1 MRYEEG
7 AMRTLIVGAGAIG
20 SYLAARLSE
29 AGGDVTLHGKGA
41 GFAVIA
47 AKQQIRL
54 GPVDATAAARA
65 IAVRCSV
72 AVPEPGEW
80 DLLVLAVKAQDL
92 GTAAR
97 QFAQHARSATTLL
110 PQNGLPWWHFLGTA
124 AAPRRLASVDPGGL
138 AEAALPL
145 GRIAGCVVTKG
156 LGFDRAGVLREASL
170 ASDLFTLGDVVP
182 GSGVSAAPAS
192 WIEQAGLP
200 VKHTDDI
207 RTEKWRKLL
216 INVAFNPL
224 GAISHLGFGEIL
236 DEPQGE
242 GLARSLMAE
251 ALAVARST
259 GLAAEIDVEAAF
271 HRARGSR
278 LHKTSMLQDVE
289 AGRRLELEPILGVM
303 LELAG
308 QQAVPVP
315 AISAV
320 YACAR
325 LIDMG
330 LVKGPIRR
338 ITEPA

>member
-1 MRYEEG
+1 
-7 AMRTLIVGAGAIG
+7 MRTLIVGAGAIG

-41 GFAVIA
+41 GFAAIA
-47 AKQQIRL
+47 AAQQIRL
-54 GPVDATAAARA
+54 GPVDASTSARA
-65 IAVRCSV
+65 IAVHCSV
-72 AVPEPGEW
+72 AVPEPGGW

-92 GTAAR
+92 GAAAR

-138 AEAALPL
+138 AEAALPVD
-145 GRIAGCVVTKG
+145 RIAGCVVTKG
-156 LGFDRAGVLREASL
+156 LGFDRAGVLREASV

-182 GSGVSAAPAS
+182 GSGASATPAR
-192 WIEQAGLP
+192 WLAEAGLP

-236 DEPQGE
+236 DDPEGE
-242 GLARSLMAE
+242 RLARSLMAE
-251 ALAVARST
+251 AIAVARSS
-259 GLAAEIDVEAAF
+259 GLAAEIDMEAAF
-271 HRARGSR
+271 NRARGSR

-289 AGRRLELEPILGVM
+289 AGRRLELDPILGVM

-308 QQAVPVP
+308 QQAVAVP
-315 AISAV
+315 TISAV